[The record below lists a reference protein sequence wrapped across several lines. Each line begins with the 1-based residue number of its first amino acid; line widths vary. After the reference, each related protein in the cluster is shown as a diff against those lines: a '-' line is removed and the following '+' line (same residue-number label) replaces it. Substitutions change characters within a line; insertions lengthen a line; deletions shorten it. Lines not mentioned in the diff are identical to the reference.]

1 MPRQNPSAEEHCVIP
16 SDNYK
21 KDFALRLFFWT
32 DVFLDYGI
40 KQCKSWARLWFF
52 FLCFSILDTMLYL
65 FFQTKATLNRWAS
78 KWSSILNSHSL
89 SLITFKVQK
98 IQTKTNR
105 QINLP
110 FFFQSLWKKN
120 MLNKAVKSL
129 WPLVCLLARCYCFTL
144 PFVIYKPQVEV
155 SIVMYNGAVYHQ
167 HDSHMRAVSL
177 CCRVDLWKP
186 FLWIFFFT
194 ITDKSEELSHFFW
207 HKISQEQKRSI
218 SIWIMI
224 YV

>member
-1 MPRQNPSAEEHCVIP
+1 MIICQCRVYSLFLLPPSGQKIKSVIAVLRSKNLQFHDNKQMPRQNPSAEEHCVIP

-110 FFFQSLWKKN
+110 FFFQSLWKK
-120 MLNKAVKSL
+120 KHA
-129 WPLVCLLARCYCFTL
+129 
-144 PFVIYKPQVEV
+144 E
-155 SIVMYNGAVYHQ
+155 
-167 HDSHMRAVSL
+167 
-177 CCRVDLWKP
+177 
-186 FLWIFFFT
+186 
-194 ITDKSEELSHFFW
+194 
-207 HKISQEQKRSI
+207 
-218 SIWIMI
+218 
-224 YV
+224 